1 LRLQDIYDDD
11 NAGGGGGWNEL
22 NEMVQDGD
30 VSFQELEEL
39 YNNAAADV
47 DGLDQKG
54 FESFYRSIDDLF
66 DDDDDDDDDE
76 EDDDDDNDG
85 VQESANSQETDK
97 SANENNDNNK
107 NDAKK
112 DLVEY
117 LEFLQSLKCD
127 SDDGRVNVGERR
139 PWGLDCSDKERDR
152 ILENVQALLDMDID
166 TDDDSNTNN
175 NSNNLVAGGNAN
187 NNRIWSAKDLTQ
199 HILGTWDLKYTNSR
213 TMIINKSL
221 SGLGRSTSDLAF
233 NLGLQMILSGTYY
246 AGRAEFLESFG
257 TTGSDDNDSDD
268 TDSDNAGTSSAVTM
282 IQATVTGEWILET
295 GTRVDYKTGRPSVS
309 LRVEVETIAYG
320 SANTKSSSGAD
331 QWDSLSP
338 IKLVDVLYL
347 DRDLMVLRG
356 YANKEALF
364 VYTRQ

>member
-1 LRLQDIYDDD
+1 MRLQDIYD
-11 NAGGGGGWNEL
+11 NAGDGVGGWNEL

-39 YNNAAADV
+39 YNNAAVNIDGDV
-47 DGLDQKG
+47 YGLDLKG
-54 FESFYRSIDDLF
+54 FDRFYQSIDDLF
-66 DDDDDDDDDE
+66 DDDDDDDD
-76 EDDDDDNDG
+76 NGG
-85 VQESANSQETDK
+85 VQESATSQEADK
-97 SANENNDNNK
+97 SANDDNN
-107 NDAKK
+107 NSNNNIDAKK
-112 DLVEY
+112 DLIEFLEY
-117 LEFLQSLKCD
+117 LQSLNCD

-139 PWGLDCSDKERDR
+139 PWGLDCSDKERDQ
-152 ILENVQALLDMDID
+152 ILENVQALLDMD
-166 TDDDSNTNN
+166 NN
-175 NSNNLVAGGNAN
+175 SNSNNLIAGGNAS

-233 NLGLQMILSGTYY
+233 NLGLQMIMTGTYY
-246 AGRAEFLESFG
+246 AGKAEFLESFG
-257 TTGSDDNDSDD
+257 TTGSDSDGNDSDD
-268 TDSDNAGTSSAVTM
+268 SDDGNDNTDTGTSSAVTM

-320 SANTKSSSGAD
+320 SANTKSTSGAD

-347 DRDLMVLRG
+347 DRELMVLRG